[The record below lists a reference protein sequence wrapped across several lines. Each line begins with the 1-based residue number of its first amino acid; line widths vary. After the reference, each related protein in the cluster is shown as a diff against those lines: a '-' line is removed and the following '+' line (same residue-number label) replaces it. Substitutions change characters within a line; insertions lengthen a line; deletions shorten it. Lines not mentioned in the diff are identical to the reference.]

1 LPLATPQGSK
11 EYNTGRKFALFVVLF
26 EKYRAVLSGVPRN
39 TFCVYP
45 FRLPL
50 TVPQRQAYKVN
61 RFACAKNFLAK
72 IRRA

>member
-1 LPLATPQGSK
+1 MG
-11 EYNTGRKFALFVVLF
+11 
-26 EKYRAVLSGVPRN
+26 AVLSGVPRN